1 MHQSDLKEANIVEL
15 KRILAFTAV
24 GDSTIQVRHYEVG
37 KITEAG
43 VQGNDIDVK
52 EIGPKFDLKVR
63 RNQIASL
70 DLYKTACKK
79 PKIANVE
86 KKKARKNV
94 FTNEIGERKGK
105 VFIQQ
110 QDLVTIAT
118 RKFKKQKPA

>member
-1 MHQSDLKEANIVEL
+1 
-15 KRILAFTAV
+15 
-24 GDSTIQVRHYEVG
+24 
-37 KITEAG
+37 
-43 VQGNDIDVK
+43 VK

-70 DLYKTACKK
+70 DLYKAACKK

-105 VFIQQ
+105 VFI
-110 QDLVTIAT
+110 
-118 RKFKKQKPA
+118 